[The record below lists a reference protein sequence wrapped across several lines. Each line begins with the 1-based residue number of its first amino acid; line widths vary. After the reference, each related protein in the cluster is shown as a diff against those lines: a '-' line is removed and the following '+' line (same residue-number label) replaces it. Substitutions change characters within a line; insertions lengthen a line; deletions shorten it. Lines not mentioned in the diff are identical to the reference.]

1 VLIDMLLIVSE
12 FVVRPP
18 VRVKSL
24 FMMMSATF
32 AVPRRS
38 SACSG
43 ASVPMPMLESATITS
58 ALGVALVKSKN
69 PEVGPMG
76 IF

>member
-1 VLIDMLLIVSE
+1 MRMKAGKDNSYGVGVLATM
-12 FVVRPP
+12 VRTPHEGRTP
-18 VRVKSL
+18 
-24 FMMMSATF
+24 T
-32 AVPRRS
+32 
-38 SACSG
+38 
-43 ASVPMPMLESATITS
+43 LESAIITL

>member
-1 VLIDMLLIVSE
+1 
-12 FVVRPP
+12 

-32 AVPRRS
+32 AVPRIS

-43 ASVPMPMLESATITS
+43 TSVPTPTLESAIITL

>member
-1 VLIDMLLIVSE
+1 
-12 FVVRPP
+12 

-43 ASVPMPMLESATITS
+43 TSVPMPILESATMTL

>member
-1 VLIDMLLIVSE
+1 MKAGKDNSYGVGVLATM
-12 FVVRPP
+12 VRTPHEGRTP
-18 VRVKSL
+18 
-24 FMMMSATF
+24 T
-32 AVPRRS
+32 
-38 SACSG
+38 
-43 ASVPMPMLESATITS
+43 LESAIITL

>member
-1 VLIDMLLIVSE
+1 
-12 FVVRPP
+12 
-18 VRVKSL
+18 
-24 FMMMSATF
+24 
-32 AVPRRS
+32 
-38 SACSG
+38 
-43 ASVPMPMLESATITS
+43 VPMPMLESATMTL